1 MSLFLQIVICIW
13 IIFTV
18 AVIIGYSASV
28 SNKNFTGLV
37 NIINTSETLNLFGKI
52 LSNLLYLLP
61 RIENPG
67 CDPFLGDFEVSRDL
81 NKERASEFVV
91 DDLASYDYGEGT
103 KFIIFNKEEIS
114 EMIKHLQTALKY
126 LNYYGEIN

>member
-1 MSLFLQIVICIW
+1 MSLFLQVMICIW

-52 LSNLLYLLP
+52 FSNLLYLFLCP
-61 RIENPG
+61 LIATIEW
-67 CDPFLGDFEVSRDL
+67 LITAMTYH
-81 NKERASEFVV
+81 NK
-91 DDLASYDYGEGT
+91 
-103 KFIIFNKEEIS
+103 N
-114 EMIKHLQTALKY
+114 
-126 LNYYGEIN
+126 